1 MKRKLLAL
9 ILISSFITPSLFI
22 PWRIGLVSAQV
33 ANVEVGNIEKL
44 IEEIEK
50 SFVHQLAAQL
60 ANRIVDSTIKW
71 AQGGFEGNP
80 SFATNPS
87 QYFRDIA
94 DGVAGDFIRG
104 SNLDF
109 LCSPM
114 QADIIRASLTLN
126 YYEPQPFQCTLT
138 QVRDNLGNLITGF
151 NANFKEQGFDYWFSM
166 TQNPTNNVYG
176 SYLKAQVTL
185 NSQIAEAL
193 NIQET
198 QLNWSDGFLS

>member
-22 PWRIGLVSAQV
+22 PWRIGLVSAAAPV
-33 ANVEVGNIEKL
+33 PAIPNVEVGSIQKL

-50 SFVHQLAAQL
+50 GFVYQLAGQL

-80 SFATNPS
+80 SFATKPG
-87 QYFRDIA
+87 QYFEDIA

-114 QADIIRASLTLN
+114 QADIIRASLALN

-138 QVRDNLGNLITGF
+138 QEIGRAHV
-151 NANFKEQGFDYWFSM
+151 
-166 TQNPTNNVYG
+166 
-176 SYLKAQVTL
+176 
-185 NSQIAEAL
+185 
-193 NIQET
+193 
-198 QLNWSDGFLS
+198 